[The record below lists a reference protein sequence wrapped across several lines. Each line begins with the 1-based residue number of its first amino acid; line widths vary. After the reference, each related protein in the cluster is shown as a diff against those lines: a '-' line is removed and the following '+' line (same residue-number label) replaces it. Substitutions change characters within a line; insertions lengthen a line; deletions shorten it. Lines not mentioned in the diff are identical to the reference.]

1 VATILE
7 GGSEAKETNVR
18 QRNTLREQNMAL
30 MRRFS
35 EARANKDPEAIMECL
50 TEDVVWRYPGRN
62 VHSRKYR
69 GKEEVAGFFQ
79 GLRDATEDNFS
90 SEVGRILVDAT
101 VALVHEFPRGTING
115 KSLEWETLLMFRLR
129 EGKIAEVKVFQHT
142 QYELDE
148 WWNS

>member
-1 VATILE
+1 MQ
-7 GGSEAKETNVR
+7 
-18 QRNTLREQNMAL
+18 QRDTLREQNLAL
-30 MRRFS
+30 MRRFC

-62 VHSRKYR
+62 VHAGVYR
-69 GKEEVAGFFQ
+69 GREEVAGFFR
-79 GLRDATEDNFS
+79 GLRDATGDDFS
-90 SEVGRILVDAT
+90 SEVGRILVDET
-101 VALVHEFPRGTING
+101 VALVHELPRGTING

-129 EGKIAEVKVFQHT
+129 DGKIAEVKVFQHT